1 MAASS
6 YMAAVNADDASSS
19 CRRNFLRAQE
29 EEQVVTA
36 TDAQLLMEARDTP
49 AAFEE
54 IVARHLHTVHRY
66 VARRLGPTSAEDV
79 VSEVFATAY
88 AIRARYDTSRSSAL
102 PWLYGIAT
110 NLIRRRHSH
119 EAKLLRAYALSG
131 VHPEL
136 PDAPHHDDD
145 LGPAL
150 AGALAAM
157 RREHRDVL
165 LLHALAELTYDEIA
179 VALDV
184 PVGTVRGWLS
194 TCELKYGW

>member
-1 MAASS
+1 M
-6 YMAAVNADDASSS
+6 
-19 CRRNFLRAQE
+19 
-29 EEQVVTA
+29 TP
-36 TDAQLLMEARDTP
+36 TDAQLLLDARSAP
-49 AAFEE
+49 AAFEQL
-54 IVARHLHTVHRY
+54 VARHLDTVYRY
-66 VARRLGPTSAEDV
+66 VARRLAPTNAEDV
-79 VSEVFATAY
+79 VSEVFAIAY
-88 AIRARYDTSRSSAL
+88 AIRGRYDPSRSSAL

-110 NLIRRRHSH
+110 NLIRRHHRR
-119 EAKLLRAYALSG
+119 EAELLQAYALSG

-165 LLHALAELTYDEIA
+165 LLHALADLTYEEIA

-184 PVGTVRGWLS
+184 PIGTVRGWLS
-194 TCELKYGW
+194 RARAVATKELAARGILPTSAFPEPEPKVTES

>member
-1 MAASS
+1 M
-6 YMAAVNADDASSS
+6 
-19 CRRNFLRAQE
+19 
-29 EEQVVTA
+29 TT
-36 TDAQLLMEARDTP
+36 TDAELLMDARDAP
-49 AAFEE
+49 AAFEQL
-54 IVARHLHTVHRY
+54 VARHLDTIYRY
-66 VARRLGPTSAEDV
+66 VARRVGPTNAEDV

-88 AIRARYDTSRSSAL
+88 AIRGRYDTSRPSAL

-110 NLIRRRHSH
+110 NLIRRHHRR
-119 EAKLLRAYALSG
+119 EAALLQAYALSG
-131 VHPEL
+131 VYPEL

-165 LLHALAELTYDEIA
+165 LLHALADLTYEEIA

-184 PVGTVRGWLS
+184 PIGTVRGWLNRARAVATRELAARGILPAS
-194 TCELKYGW
+194 TSPEPEAKVTES